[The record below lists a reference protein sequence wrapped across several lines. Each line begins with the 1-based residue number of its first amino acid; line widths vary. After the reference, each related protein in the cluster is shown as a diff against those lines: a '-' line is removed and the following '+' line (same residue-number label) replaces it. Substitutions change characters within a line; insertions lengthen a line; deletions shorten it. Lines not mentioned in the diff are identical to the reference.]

1 MLTPSLAD
9 PAFRSLAEIEERSKA
24 LLEKKKAAGFLDKS
38 KDSQEVVGL
47 VEKLRTA
54 IIYYRVSDNY
64 TV

>member
-1 MLTPSLAD
+1 M
-9 PAFRSLAEIEERSKA
+9 
-24 LLEKKKAAGFLDKS
+24 LEKKKAAGFLDKS

-54 IIYYRVSDNY
+54 IIYYRVSGNY